1 MKDTGFISVGKIVG
15 THGIRGVL
23 KVCPYVESF
32 AAFESGAEILTVDPR
47 GGRTSWI
54 VKWAEPYKRML
65 RMALERIET
74 IEAAEGLIG
83 SEIWIQ
89 RERLP
94 ELEEEGAYYWVDLI
108 GLSVFSVS
116 GEYLGRIESIFP
128 TGSNDVFVVK
138 DQGQGKEILV
148 PALASVVVDVD
159 LDGKTVRV
167 DLPEGL

>member
-1 MKDTGFISVGKIVG
+1 MKGSGFVSVGKIVG

-23 KVCPYVESF
+23 KVFPYVESF
-32 AAFESGAEILTVDPR
+32 AVFRPEEEILTVDPR
-47 GGRTSWI
+47 GGRATWT
-54 VKWAEPYKRML
+54 VKWAEPYKHML

-74 IEAAEGLIG
+74 IDDAQGLVG
-83 SEIWIQ
+83 AEIWMR

-94 ELEEEGAYYWVDLI
+94 ELEEEDTYYWVDLI

-116 GEYLGRIESIFP
+116 GEYLGHIDSIFP

-138 DQGQGKEILV
+138 DENREILV
-148 PALASVVVDVD
+148 PALASVVVEVD
-159 LDGKTVRV
+159 LEGGTVRV

>member
-1 MKDTGFISVGKIVG
+1 MNDSGFVSVGKIVG

-32 AAFESGAEILTVDPR
+32 AVFHPGEEILTIDPR

-54 VKWAEPYKRML
+54 VKWAEPYKRIL

-74 IEAAEGLIG
+74 MDEAQNLIG
-83 SEIWIQ
+83 TEIWIQ
-89 RERLP
+89 RECLP
-94 ELEEEGAYYWVDLI
+94 ELEEEDTYYWVDLI
-108 GLSVFSVS
+108 GLSVFAVC
-116 GEYLGRIESIFP
+116 GEYLGRIHSIFP

-138 DQGQGKEILV
+138 DGNREILI

-159 LDGKTVRV
+159 LEGRTVRV